1 MSNKQLTLTVCR
13 VLLLAVTVLVVGL
26 FLWGWINRTNEL
38 KKLEPWRT
46 YSTAMYVA
54 SRGCGDY
61 DEQHGVW
68 PDSLDQLR
76 AFRGDINERCKDAWG
91 RNFLFVPYN
100 KSLGYGEIISY
111 GRDAKPGGNGLD
123 RDIVIRFPIDANAT
137 WNEQQ
142 GEGLKKPQRA
152 P

>member
-1 MSNKQLTLTVCR
+1 MGNKRLTFTVGG
-13 VLLLAVTVLVVGL
+13 VLMLVIAGL
-26 FLWGWINRTNEL
+26 FLWGRINSTKEL
-38 KKLEPWRT
+38 KSLEPWVT

-61 DEQHGVW
+61 EQQYRVW
-68 PDSLDQLR
+68 PDSLDKLR

-91 RNFLFVPYN
+91 RNFVFIPYN

-111 GRDAKPGGNGLD
+111 GRDEKPGGTGLD
-123 RDIVIRFPIDANAT
+123 GDIVIRFPTDANAA
-137 WNEQQ
+137 WNKEQ
-142 GEGLKKPQRA
+142 GEELKGPQRA